1 MRKKAVALIDCNS
14 FYVSCERVFNASIA
28 KQAVIVL
35 SNNDGCIVSLSAEA
49 KRLGLKRGQP
59 IFQHKDIIAK
69 HHVHIFSSN
78 YSLYADMSA
87 RVMSVLKTF
96 SSSVEVYSIDE
107 AFLDLSHVDEV
118 DLTEYAK
125 TIKARVWQHTG
136 IPVSVGIGSTKCL
149 AKMAIEVVKQHPEYS
164 GVLDVTGLGEDDV
177 DQLLVQVPVE
187 DVWGI
192 GRKYSLFLNN
202 YGIQTARDLKYADEK
217 WIRRHLTVTGERIV
231 LELRGISCIPIE
243 AEQPPK
249 QGIMCAKTFGREVT
263 SREELEEAVA
273 TYTARVAE
281 KLRQQDSLAGALT
294 VFIRTNTFNT
304 NIPQYSNSFTI
315 QLP

>member
-1 MRKKAVALIDCNS
+1 MRKKAVALID
-14 FYVSCERVFNASIA
+14 F
-28 KQAVIVL
+28 
-35 SNNDGCIVSLSAEA
+35 
-49 KRLGLKRGQP
+49 
-59 IFQHKDIIAK
+59 
-69 HHVHIFSSN
+69 
-78 YSLYADMSA
+78 
-87 RVMSVLKTF
+87 
-96 SSSVEVYSIDE
+96 E
-107 AFLDLSHVDEV
+107 AFLDLSHLDDV

-149 AKMAIEVVKQHPEYS
+149 AKMAIEVVKQHPQYS

-243 AEQPPK
+243 TEQPPK
-249 QGIMCAKTFGREVT
+249 QGI
-263 SREELEEAVA
+263 
-273 TYTARVAE
+273 
-281 KLRQQDSLAGALT
+281 
-294 VFIRTNTFNT
+294 
-304 NIPQYSNSFTI
+304 IPRDAQRDCITE
-315 QLP
+315 Q